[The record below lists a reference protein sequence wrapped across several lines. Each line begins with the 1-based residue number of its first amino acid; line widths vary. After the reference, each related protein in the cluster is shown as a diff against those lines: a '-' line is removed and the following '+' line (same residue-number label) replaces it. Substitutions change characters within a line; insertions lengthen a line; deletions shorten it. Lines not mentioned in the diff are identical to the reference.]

1 MREKAIQIFEELKQK
16 DKQLSDSFDEYV
28 KLLSE
33 NLDIEKDI
41 AVKLVR
47 DELINRYDKKLIMSA
62 LFSKMTLDDN
72 KSNWIQTPGTVVIVD
87 TLHRIYF
94 FGMEKPSLVRAPFTF
109 TGG

>member
-72 KSNWIQTPGTVVIVD
+72 KSN
-87 TLHRIYF
+87 
-94 FGMEKPSLVRAPFTF
+94 
-109 TGG
+109 